1 MVNKGERTGQQAGA
15 EGGRGVPEAKSPP
28 CLSSLE
34 PRRQWLRRLQELGG
48 GCSVTAGGIYAHC
61 QDTGLHFE

>member
-1 MVNKGERTGQQAGA
+1 M
-15 EGGRGVPEAKSPP
+15 PEADSTP

-61 QDTGLHFE
+61 QDTGLHFESVPTLYF